1 MKLDPAPGSGVLVMP
16 SIGDIVGQFK
26 LVRQL
31 GQGGMGTVFEAVHT
45 RIKNKRAAVK
55 VLHPELAAHKD
66 TITRF
71 EREAEA
77 ATAIGHDGI
86 IDIYDLGQ
94 CHDGAP
100 FIIMEL
106 LKGQSLTDALKEDD
120 ATGISE
126 PQDVPFS
133 VFVTCSVLSALSAVH
148 EAGIVHRDL
157 KPDNVFLVE
166 TGSNRPKVKL
176 LDFGI
181 ARVSE
186 ESADR
191 KQNTLT
197 RTGTV
202 LGTPYFMSPE
212 QALGLKDK
220 VDRRSDIWAVGVIL
234 YKCLTGRYPFEGEN
248 YNQVMAQIISDRDPA
263 EPGVLNPVIPET
275 LEKVVMRAI
284 RKDLNTRYPTAA
296 AMLDDLRPFL
306 GDTDLG
312 LLEYHARASSRH
324 SAAEMDTM
332 LDGESFSDAVAAKP
346 QPQPP
351 QPPAS
356 LSTLG
361 DDDTTRDRRR
371 PVWRTVVLTLAVVAV
386 LGIGGGAAALVW
398 KASRADEP
406 PATARPPAP
415 PPVPAASVA
424 RPAVTPTPQPVAQPA
439 ALPVIT
445 APVPTPPA
453 PQPAEHRR
461 DRDESRHPSQP
472 APPVVAASPAPAPV
486 EPQVQSP
493 PPVAQPAE
501 TPPEPERSH
510 RRDPPRAQPPRPPP
524 YTPPR
529 PPSYGHEVP
538 TSRPPTY
545 GQEL

>member
-1 MKLDPAPGSGVLVMP
+1 MRSILV
-16 SIGDIVGQFK
+16 GDIVGQFK
-26 LVRQL
+26 LVRQ
-31 GQGGMGTVFEAVHT
+31 
-45 RIKNKRAAVK
+45 
-55 VLHPELAAHKD
+55 P
-66 TITRF
+66 
-71 EREAEA
+71 EA

-86 IDIYDLGQ
+86 IDIYDLGTAP
-94 CHDGAP
+94 DGAP
-100 FIIMEL
+100 YIIMEL

-120 ATGISE
+120 ATGISA
-126 PQDVPFS
+126 PQDVQFS

-263 EPGVLNPVIPET
+263 EPGVLNPGVPEA

-284 RKDLNTRYPTAA
+284 RKDLDTRYPTAA

-346 QPQPP
+346 QPP
-351 QPPAS
+351 QPQPAS

-371 PVWRTVVLTLAVVAV
+371 PVWLAVLLTLAVVAV
-386 LGIGGGAAALVW
+386 LGIGGGVAALVW
-398 KASRADEP
+398 NSVRADES
-406 PATARPPAP
+406 PATARPPA

-424 RPAVTPTPQPVAQPA
+424 RPAATPAPQPVVQPA

-445 APVPTPPA
+445 TPVPTPPT

-486 EPQVQSP
+486 EPQVQTP

-501 TPPEPERSH
+501 AQPEPERSH
-510 RRDPPRAQPPRPPP
+510 RRDPPRAQPPRPQP